1 MKELKTCPCCGYSNL
16 EEPVFKSELP
26 NFGFICPCCFY
37 EFGIEE
43 ETFVGYRKEW
53 ISYGSPFRDVKIFS
67 NDEWTL
73 QKAINQLDQ
82 LQDIQW
88 ELMPEKM
95 KQLNP
100 DWTAEYDRNELERNW

>member
-1 MKELKTCPCCGYSNL
+1 MEELKTCPCCGYSKL

-43 ETFVGYRKEW
+43 ETFAEYRTEW
-53 ISYGSPFRDVKIFS
+53 IANGASFRDVKICP
-67 NDEWTL
+67 NEEWTL
-73 QKAINQLDQ
+73 AKAISQLDQ
-82 LQDIQW
+82 LKNIQW

-95 KQLNP
+95 KKSNP
-100 DWTAEYDRNELERNW
+100 DWTPEFDKKELEVNW